1 MDSQY
6 DVDREESAHIK
17 HINQCIEIIEE
28 IEANHKGLSDE
39 KFLNQKEKYKIALQY
54 MHMLETPWKFK
65 YLDGQ
70 NGGRGSSLRMN
81 LANNDLVKYNT
92 LLDQI
97 ARNDKT
103 PFPGFD
109 QDAYVPYSNA
119 SNRTKKDLIEEYKAV
134 RDSTISLFN
143 SFDEESIKRIGTAS
157 GSKMSVRA
165 LGFIISGHQAHHI
178 RIIEERYLS

>member
-1 MDSQY
+1 MLVSELPSSEYNPFYQTY
-6 DVDREESAHIK
+6 IMALGNVDL
-17 HINQCIEIIEE
+17 IEE
-28 IEANHKGLSDE
+28 LKTGKSNFLSLFE
-39 KFLNQKEKYKIALQY
+39 KFSEDKLDFAYEKGKWTLAEAIVHTIDTERIFQYRALC
-54 MHMLETPWKFK
+54 
-65 YLDGQ
+65 
-70 NGGRGSSLRMN
+70 
-81 LANNDLVKYNT
+81 
-92 LLDQI
+92 I

-109 QDAYVPYSNA
+109 QDAYVPFSNA
-119 SNRTKKDLIEEYKAV
+119 SNRTKKDLIEEYRAV

-143 SFDEESIKRIGTAS
+143 SFDDESIKRIGTAS

>member
-1 MDSQY
+1 MLVSELPSSEYNPFYQTY
-6 DVDREESAHIK
+6 VMALG
-17 HINQCIEIIEE
+17 NVGLIEE
-28 IEANHKGLSDE
+28 LKIGKSNFLSLFEKISEEKLDFAYEEGKWTLAEAIVHTIDTE
-39 KFLNQKEKYKIALQY
+39 RIFQYRALC
-54 MHMLETPWKFK
+54 
-65 YLDGQ
+65 
-70 NGGRGSSLRMN
+70 
-81 LANNDLVKYNT
+81 
-92 LLDQI
+92 I

-143 SFDEESIKRIGTAS
+143 SFDDESIKRIGTAS

-165 LGFIISGHQAHHI
+165 LGFIISGH
-178 RIIEERYLS
+178 

>member
-1 MDSQY
+1 MLVSELPSSEYNPFYQTYVMALGNVDLLEELKTGKSNFLSLFEKISEEKLDFAYEEGKWTLAEAIVHTIDTERIFQY
-6 DVDREESAHIK
+6 R
-17 HINQCIEIIEE
+17 
-28 IEANHKGLSDE
+28 
-39 KFLNQKEKYKIALQY
+39 ALC
-54 MHMLETPWKFK
+54 
-65 YLDGQ
+65 
-70 NGGRGSSLRMN
+70 
-81 LANNDLVKYNT
+81 
-92 LLDQI
+92 I

>member
-1 MDSQY
+1 MLVSELPSSEYNPFYQTYVMALGNVDLLEELKAGKSNFLSLFEKISEEKLDFAYEEGKWTLAEAIVHTIDTERIFQY
-6 DVDREESAHIK
+6 R
-17 HINQCIEIIEE
+17 
-28 IEANHKGLSDE
+28 
-39 KFLNQKEKYKIALQY
+39 ALC
-54 MHMLETPWKFK
+54 
-65 YLDGQ
+65 
-70 NGGRGSSLRMN
+70 
-81 LANNDLVKYNT
+81 
-92 LLDQI
+92 I

-119 SNRTKKDLIEEYKAV
+119 SNRTRKDLIEEYKAV

-143 SFDEESIKRIGTAS
+143 SFDDESIKRIGTAS

>member
-1 MDSQY
+1 MLVSELPSSEYNPFYQTYVMALGNVGLFEELKTGKSNFLSLFEKISEEKLDFAYEEGKWTLAEAIVHTIDTERIFQY
-6 DVDREESAHIK
+6 R
-17 HINQCIEIIEE
+17 
-28 IEANHKGLSDE
+28 
-39 KFLNQKEKYKIALQY
+39 ALC
-54 MHMLETPWKFK
+54 
-65 YLDGQ
+65 
-70 NGGRGSSLRMN
+70 
-81 LANNDLVKYNT
+81 
-92 LLDQI
+92 I

-143 SFDEESIKRIGTAS
+143 SFDDESIKRIGTAS